1 MKKPEE
7 KNQNSNNS
15 QDSRERK
22 DEFEQSLVEI
32 RRVTRVTGGGKD
44 MNFRAC
50 VVLGDRLGK
59 VGMGIAKG
67 SDVSI
72 AVNKAVNQAKKKM
85 IQVPI
90 SDGTV
95 PHEVTSKFKAAKV
108 LLRPARKGRG
118 VIAGGAVRVVLE
130 MAGYSDIISKTQG
143 SNNKM
148 NNVLATLGAL
158 SSLKPARK
166 SKVKEAEKNAAALLA
181 TTQEVLAE
189 EKIVATP
196 VKKTA
201 KASTKTID
209 KKTKTVK

>member
-7 KNQNSNNS
+7 KNKNSN
-15 QDSRERK
+15 DSYEHK

-59 VGMGIAKG
+59 VGMGISKG

-90 SDGTV
+90 SDGTI
-95 PHEVTSKFKAAKV
+95 PHEITNKFKAAKV

-118 VIAGGAVRVVLE
+118 VIAGGAVRLVLE

-158 SSLKPARK
+158 SNLKPARK
-166 SKVKEAEKNAAALLA
+166 SKIKEAEKNAEALLA

-189 EKIVATP
+189 EKDMTVP
-196 VKKTA
+196 VKKVA
-201 KASTKTID
+201 KAPVKTKATD
-209 KKTKTVK
+209 KKIKATK

>member
-1 MKKPEE
+1 MMKKPED
-7 KNQNSNNS
+7 KKQNSDRGRDNR
-15 QDSRERK
+15 DRK
-22 DEFEQSLVEI
+22 EEYEQSLVEI

-90 SDGTV
+90 SDGTI
-95 PHEVTSKFKAAKV
+95 PHEITFKFKAAKV

-118 VIAGGAVRVVLE
+118 VIAGGAVRMVLE
-130 MAGYSDIISKTQG
+130 MAGYADIISKMQG
-143 SNNKM
+143 SHNKM

-158 SSLKPARK
+158 AELKPARK
-166 SKVKEAEKNAAALLA
+166 AKKKVDAIKNAEVLA
-181 TTQEVLAE
+181 DLTKEVLAE
-189 EKIVATP
+189 EKIETEP
-196 VKKTA
+196 IKET
-201 KASTKTID
+201 TK
-209 KKTKTVK
+209 